1 MASTHMTT
9 LSDGQPPARTWRI
22 GAVAELTGFTVR
34 ALHHYDRLGLLTPAA
49 RTAAGHRLYTEADVA
64 RLYRIGLLR
73 RLGFPLEQIG
83 ELLDSP
89 RWQLRD
95 AVQRHL
101 ADTNARVKR
110 VLRLRTHLTQMA
122 AALARQETPSTE
134 QLFAI
139 LEEMTVLDT
148 TVHSTTALLVYDD
161 LAAAHD
167 YLVRVFGLTG
177 GPVHRDDDGRVVLAE
192 VRAGDQVIWLHPAAD
207 GYRSPRSLGATTGMT
222 VIVVDD
228 VDAHYAG
235 SVAAGAEIVEAP
247 VDQDYGVRE
256 YGARDLE
263 GHLWY
268 FHTPIG

>member
-1 MASTHMTT
+1 MATAS
-9 LSDGQPPARTWRI
+9 SEQPIGRTWRV
-22 GAVAELTGFTVR
+22 GAVAQLTGLTIR
-34 ALHHYDRLGLLTPAA
+34 ALHHYDRLGLLTPAR
-49 RTAAGHRLYTEADVA
+49 RTAAGHRLYGEADVA

-73 RLGFPLEQIG
+73 RLGFPLDQVG

-89 RWQLRD
+89 QWQLRD

-101 ADTNARVKR
+101 EDTNARADR
-110 VLRLRTHLTQMA
+110 MLRLRTRLSRMG
-122 AALARQETPSTE
+122 AALARQEIPSTE
-134 QLFAI
+134 EFFAI

-148 TVHSTTALLVYDD
+148 AVHGTTALLVYED
-161 LAAAHD
+161 LAAAQD
-167 YLVRVFGLTG
+167 YLVRVFGLAE
-177 GPVHRDDDGRVVLAE
+177 GPVHHDGDGRVALAE

-228 VDAHYAG
+228 LDAHHAR
-235 SVAAGAEIVEAP
+235 SVAAGAEIVEEP